1 MKKIA
6 VIGKG
11 TAGSLTYNHFKHY
24 TDFEIDVYY
33 DSNKKE
39 QAVGEGTTLNIPEE
53 LNITLGTEFH
63 DLPKI
68 DGNFKTSIL
77 YEGFGPTDYH
87 HTFFMPNISIH
98 MNAVK
103 LQEYIYEKR
112 KGEVNFIDKNID
124 DYNDIDSD
132 YVIDC
137 SGTPKDLS
145 GDEYFAGEY
154 IPVNTALV
162 KQCSWNSPQFTHTLT
177 KAMKHGWVFGIPLA
191 NRISFGY
198 LYNRDINNKEEI
210 KEELDQLIHQ
220 YNLVNDLGSSHIEFN
235 NYFKKQ
241 NYTDRIAWNG
251 NASFF
256 LEPMEA
262 TSLATVEEINRRI
275 FDITH
280 GVKTLEKANQEYYY
294 WFKQVQDIITMHY
307 LAGSKYDTEF
317 WSHAKKLATECL
329 SIKSPEWQRILYNLD
344 NPNFRLQQ
352 SYGSW
357 GMESVRQNVNSLGI
371 RDLL

>member
-1 MKKIA
+1 
-6 VIGKG
+6 
-11 TAGSLTYNHFKHY
+11 
-24 TDFEIDVYY
+24 
-33 DSNKKE
+33 
-39 QAVGEGTTLNIPEE
+39 
-53 LNITLGTEFH
+53 
-63 DLPKI
+63 
-68 DGNFKTSIL
+68 
-77 YEGFGPTDYH
+77 
-87 HTFFMPNISIH
+87 

-112 KGEVNFIDKNID
+112 KDEINFIDKNID
-124 DYNDIDSD
+124 NYNDIDAD
-132 YVIDC
+132 YIIDC
-137 SGTPKDLS
+137 RGTPKNLS
-145 GDEYFAGEY
+145 GEEYFAGEY

-162 KQCSWNSPQFTHTLT
+162 KQCAWDGPQFTHTLT
-177 KAMKHGWVFGIPLA
+177 KAMKHGWVFGIPLS

-210 KEELDQLIHQ
+210 EEELYELIHQ

-275 FDITH
+275 YDITH

-307 LAGSKYDTEF
+307 LAGSKYNTEF
-317 WSHAKKLATECL
+317 WSHAKELATECL

-344 NPNFRLQQ
+344 NPNFRLQN

-357 GMESVRQNVNSLGI
+357 AMESVRQNVNSLGI